1 MNEKTIEKSFD
12 EYMKRIIQK
21 IICLITKRSHRQP
34 TLRFRK
40 RRGILSEKHMAR

>member
-21 IICLITKRSHRQP
+21 IICLITK
-34 TLRFRK
+34 
-40 RRGILSEKHMAR
+40 EKSSTTNIAISQTAWNTI